1 MDGKSTVWLK
11 ILFKAVLLMPCSCL
25 TLKHAC
31 SPPVSYDDSNTCL
44 FDIGIIHVNHHFLI
58 SVINM
63 MIRHVLF
70 QRIQCAPLLWAFNMG
85 NFSVTEICD
94 KY

>member
-1 MDGKSTVWLK
+1 
-11 ILFKAVLLMPCSCL
+11 MPCSCL
-25 TLKHAC
+25 TFKHVC

-44 FDIGIIHVNHHFLI
+44 LAIGIIHVICHFLV

-63 MIRHVLF
+63 MIRQSLF
-70 QRIQCAPLLWAFNMG
+70 QNIQCAPLLWAFSLG
-85 NFSVTEICD
+85 NFPMTEICD

>member
-1 MDGKSTVWLK
+1 
-11 ILFKAVLLMPCSCL
+11 MPSSCL

-44 FDIGIIHVNHHFLI
+44 LDIDIIHVNRHFLV

-63 MIRHVLF
+63 MIRQILF
-70 QRIQCAPLLWAFNMG
+70 QCIQCAPLLWAFSLG
-85 NFSVTEICD
+85 KFSMTEIYD